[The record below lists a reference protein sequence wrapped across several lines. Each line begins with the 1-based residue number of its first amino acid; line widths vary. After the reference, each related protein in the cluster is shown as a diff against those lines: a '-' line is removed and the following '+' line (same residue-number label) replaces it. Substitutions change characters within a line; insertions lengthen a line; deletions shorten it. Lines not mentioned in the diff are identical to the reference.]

1 MRVTLKVCALLTA
14 LCVLLPTSAA
24 GQKKAG
30 AGPGEPAELDAKI
43 RRFAP
48 TVVTADT
55 SQLSAGDRRAL
66 AKVVEA
72 ARLFDPLFLRQ
83 VWSGNVALQRKLE
96 ADKTP
101 LGRARLHYFMLNDGP
116 WSQLDEN
123 IAFMPDVPHEKPATA
138 AHYPDDMTK
147 QEFES
152 WVATLP
158 EAEKQKATGF
168 FYAVRRDAAGKLKLV
183 PYREEYG
190 EYLRPAAGLLRE
202 AAALTTNDTL
212 RNFLTKRAA
221 AFMSDD
227 YYESDVA
234 WMELDSPIDVTIGPY
249 ETPQWGANGWLVDLT
264 EDLKS
269 DSAYD
274 VDDLLP
280 PVRVALTNDDKQ
292 YAVPFYGESSIL
304 MYNKEVLDKAG
315 VTMPDDPTWQQVS
328 DAAKKVKTADVAG
341 ICMRGKP
348 GWGDL
353 FAPLTTVVQ
362 TFGGNWYDMSWNAT
376 VNTPEW
382 KEAVTF
388 YKTMLDESGEADP
401 VSYSFNECLTALKE
415 GKAAMW
421 ADASVAASM
430 LEAADSPV
438 KGKMGY
444 AHMPVNK
451 TAESGWLWS
460 WNLAVPKSTKNQDA
474 AVKFVKWATS
484 KEYIKLVGEK
494 IGWSNVPPGSRT
506 STYELPEYKEAAAA
520 YAPITL
526 DVMSGVNP
534 AQPGVSPQP
543 WVGIQYVSIPEF
555 QDVGNQCAQLI
566 ADYIA
571 NRSSVDDALTK
582 CQDIAAKGGEPHK
595 S

>member
-1 MRVTLKVCALLTA
+1 MHSTKRMWTVGVFALSSALVLGACSGAGGSSSGGGSAASGGNVTLNLATVNNGQMKDMEKLKTEYEKANPGTKVNFQVMEEGDLR
-14 LCVLLPTSAA
+14 SA
-24 GQKKAG
+24 
-30 AGPGEPAELDAKI
+30 
-43 RRFAP
+43 
-48 TVVTADT
+48 VTADVA
-55 SQLSAGDRRAL
+55 SGAG
-66 AKVVEA
+66 
-72 ARLFDPLFLRQ
+72 Q
-83 VWSGNVALQRKLE
+83 
-96 ADKTP
+96 
-101 LGRARLHYFMLNDGP
+101 Y
-116 WSQLDEN
+116 
-123 IAFMPDVPHEKPATA
+123 DV
-138 AHYPDDMTK
+138 
-147 QEFES
+147 
-152 WVATLP
+152 
-158 EAEKQKATGF
+158 
-168 FYAVRRDAAGKLKLV
+168 
-183 PYREEYG
+183 
-190 EYLRPAAGLLRE
+190 
-202 AAALTTNDTL
+202 
-212 RNFLTKRAA
+212 
-221 AFMSDD
+221 
-227 YYESDVA
+227 
-234 WMELDSPIDVTIGPY
+234 VTIGAY

-264 EDLKS
+264 DNLAK
-269 DSAYD
+269 DTAYD
-274 VDDLLP
+274 VNDLLP
-280 PVRVALTNDDKQ
+280 PVRVALTNDGKQ

-315 VTMPDDPTWQQVS
+315 VTMPMNPTWQQVA
-328 DAAKKVKTADVAG
+328 DAAKKVNTKDMSG

-362 TFGGNWYDMSWNAT
+362 TFGGNWYDMKWDAT

-382 KEAVTF
+382 KQAVTF
-388 YKTMLDESGEADP
+388 YKTMLDQSGEADP

-415 GKAAMW
+415 GKSAMW

-444 AHMPVNK
+444 AHMPVDK
-451 TAESGWLWS
+451 TKESGWLWS

-474 AVKFVKWATS
+474 AIKFVKWATS

-506 STYELPEYKEAAAA
+506 STYEIPQYKAAAAA

-534 AQPGVSPQP
+534 KQPGVSPQP

-555 QDVGNQCAQLI
+555 QDVGNQCAQLV

-571 NRSSVDDALTK
+571 NRTSVDDALSK
-582 CQDIAAKGGEPHK
+582 CQDIAAKGGAPHK

>member
-1 MRVTLKVCALLTA
+1 M
-14 LCVLLPTSAA
+14 
-24 GQKKAG
+24 
-30 AGPGEPAELDAKI
+30 
-43 RRFAP
+43 
-48 TVVTADT
+48 
-55 SQLSAGDRRAL
+55 
-66 AKVVEA
+66 
-72 ARLFDPLFLRQ
+72 
-83 VWSGNVALQRKLE
+83 
-96 ADKTP
+96 
-101 LGRARLHYFMLNDGP
+101 
-116 WSQLDEN
+116 
-123 IAFMPDVPHEKPATA
+123 
-138 AHYPDDMTK
+138 
-147 QEFES
+147 
-152 WVATLP
+152 
-158 EAEKQKATGF
+158 
-168 FYAVRRDAAGKLKLV
+168 
-183 PYREEYG
+183 
-190 EYLRPAAGLLRE
+190 
-202 AAALTTNDTL
+202 
-212 RNFLTKRAA
+212 
-221 AFMSDD
+221 
-227 YYESDVA
+227 
-234 WMELDSPIDVTIGPY
+234 
-249 ETPQWGANGWLVDLT
+249 
-264 EDLKS
+264 
-269 DSAYD
+269 
-274 VDDLLP
+274 
-280 PVRVALTNDDKQ
+280 ALTNDGKQ

-315 VTMPDDPTWQQVS
+315 VTMPANPTWQQVA
-328 DAAKKVKTADVAG
+328 DAAKKVKTADMSG

-376 VNTPEW
+376 VNSPEW
-382 KEAVTF
+382 KQAVTF

-415 GKAAMW
+415 GKSAMW

-451 TAESGWLWS
+451 TTESGWLWS

-474 AVKFVKWATS
+474 AIKFVKWATS
-484 KEYIKLVGEK
+484 KEYIKLVGQK

-506 STYELPEYKEAAAA
+506 STYEIPEYKEAAAA

-534 AQPGVSPQP
+534 KQPGVNPQP

-571 NRSSVDDALTK
+571 NRVLGRRRPRPSARTSRPRAASRTRADPPLNRCWGRPRAAGPNPYPSDFSQRSERTRKAHDHHCHQSTCAAGRPGQEEDPEKARLDRPRAACCPHSS
-582 CQDIAAKGGEPHK
+582 
-595 S
+595 SSSS